1 MTPIEPQKARQAIER
16 ALRGPIADA
25 EWQHLVDRRYVDE
38 ITHFDD
44 AYTASEAVSDAAAEI
59 RRGRR
64 TWGQRVNNSAP
75 RPRFV
80 ESALA
85 QARNEALSLALAADA
100 ANDGRVS
107 QFRYIVLDHRLLTLA
122 GIEAWVN
129 EQAEKELVESD
140 DPDAGWPRPAVLY
153 PRHAKLGDTVN
164 VKLTRRNMVPERDLL
179 DRPLMYPIEGSEH
192 PAGRGVEP
200 GGVLAW
206 LRNLS
211 ERLAEEYDWQP
222 AEAVGFVLAGL
233 PPYRLSLR
241 VTREVHCR
249 RQGDPIQGPIQA
261 KIRLEVDATTSY
273 AEVAEAYRAAQRD
286 LLGEKQYR
294 ALSEKALNLAVF
306 LHANQP
312 RPKWAELMLAWNRG
326 QSDRDDWQF
335 SDWRRFQRDAV
346 QAHDRLFDP
355 LREALARRWPQYL
368 GAEEAE

>member
-1 MTPIEPQKARQAIER
+1 MTPLEPQEARRAVER
-16 ALRGPIADA
+16 VLRSPITDA

-64 TWGQRVNNSAP
+64 TWGQRVCNSAP

-80 ESALA
+80 QSALA

-107 QFRYIVLDHRLLTLA
+107 QFRYTVLDHRLLTLA
-122 GIEAWVN
+122 GIEAWIK
-129 EQAEKELVESD
+129 EQAEKELAESD

-153 PRHAKLGDTVN
+153 PRHAKRGDTVN
-164 VKLTRRNMVPERDLL
+164 LKLTRRNMVPEGDLL

-211 ERLAEEYDWQP
+211 EQLAEEYDWQP

-233 PPYRLSLR
+233 PPDRPALR
-241 VTREVHCR
+241 VTRDVGQR
-249 RQGDPIQGPIQA
+249 RRGGPISA
-261 KIRLEVDATTSY
+261 KIHLEVDLTTSST
-273 AEVAEAYRAAQRD
+273 EVAEAYRAVQREI
-286 LLGEKQYR
+286 LGDKQYR
-294 ALSEKALNLAVF
+294 SLSEKALNLAVF

-312 RPKWAELMLAWNRG
+312 RPKWSELMVAWNRAR
-326 QSDRDDWQF
+326 SDREDWQF

-355 LREALARRWPQYL
+355 LRESLTRRWPHYF